1 MVTLLNN
8 SSIEIKVI
16 KKCIY
21 INIKN
26 LCNINENELSTTI
39 LYYKHIHK
47 ICFEHNLKFN
57 MIIDFSNSE
66 VSITAINYTKIFID
80 LLTFIN
86 PFSVMTIQSTFII
99 ITNNITKT
107 LINMILAIYKN
118 SKPLYIINNSDDII
132 NLTE

>member
-1 MVTLLNN
+1 MTTLLNN

-26 LCNINENELSTTI
+26 LCNIDENELNTTI

-47 ICFEHNLKFN
+47 ICYEHNLQFN

-66 VSITAINYTKIFID
+66 VSINAINYTKIFIN

-86 PFSVMTIQSTFII
+86 PISVMTIQSTFVI
-99 ITNNITKT
+99 ITNNITKM
-107 LINMILAIYKN
+107 LINMILSIYKN
-118 SKPLYIINNSDDII
+118 SKPLYIINNRNDII
-132 NLTE
+132 SLTE